1 MERERA
7 VTQTCTLLVVLL
19 LATLLAVT
27 ARGGLGALPL
37 YAAGAAASEGRV
49 EGVVEVLRGEG
60 RGGEAV
66 SKEGWGVKS
75 GHEARSPSGTR
86 DGRQRTGR

>member
-37 YAAGAAASEGRV
+37 YAAGAAASEGR
-49 EGVVEVLRGEG
+49 
-60 RGGEAV
+60 GGEAV